1 MTNALW
7 SIISVGD
14 GFEFLPKVGDK
25 ILIDQRLKSIGTNRQ
40 LKILAIT
47 PTQKFG
53 LSNTSG

>member
-25 ILIDQRLKSIGTNRQ
+25 ILIDQRLKSIGTISHYS
-40 LKILAIT
+40 KIPAFIH
-47 PTQKFG
+47 QKQ
-53 LSNTSG
+53 T